1 MTILLPRASV
11 RTNTTGGCLERERE
25 REGRRKQG
33 RGNAKS
39 LKFLSHLLLTLTSG
53 SESSQSPGDT
63 GGLMNRL
70 RGVGSRGSSSGSRD
84 VGSLP

>member
-25 REGRRKQG
+25 REGRRKRG

-39 LKFLSHLLLTLTSG
+39 LKFLSHLLLTLISG

-70 RGVGSRGSSSGSRD
+70 WGVGSRGSSSGSRD
-84 VGSLP
+84 AGSLP

>member
-1 MTILLPRASV
+1 MTILLPWASV
-11 RTNTTGGCLERERE
+11 RTNTTGGCLERERG
-25 REGRRKQG
+25 GRRKRG

-39 LKFLSHLLLTLTSG
+39 LKFLSHLLLTLISG

-63 GGLMNRL
+63 GGFMNRL

-84 VGSLP
+84 AGSLP